1 MGFIFLILGIITP
14 RFTIVVL
21 WLLSSWFEGVFETRL
36 LPVIGFFIFPIS
48 LLWFSAVMNW
58 FQGEWTVLN
67 LAILVLAV
75 ISDLSSS
82 GSQRKKKE

>member
-14 RFTIVVL
+14 RFTIAVL
-21 WLLSSWFEGVFETRL
+21 WLLSQWFEGVFETRL

-48 LLWFSAVMNW
+48 LLWYSAVMNW

-67 LAILVLAV
+67 LGILVLAV